1 MHRDAKLGL
10 VLAIL
15 VMGFAAAFCCPRQ
28 KRGGASDAITN
39 LDLPQIDHDL
49 KARHAKVYLP
59 AERPVEPIR
68 PIEAVSTAKTDPQ
81 TAAAPLPG
89 SAAETSSRPSSGSAS
104 TAPLAW
110 SQSPEQ
116 ELDDAEETV
125 PAATAQHVV
134 APGDTLSSI
143 ALKYLGS
150 STQYARL
157 FEANREVLSSPDA
170 LQIGMV
176 LTIPGKEA
184 PVRVAAVDD
193 ESSSKRRERGP
204 AIEGAPSSRPRTEP
218 LPTLA
223 EPYLPTNAIPGPTS
237 IAPSPSPSPAPPSAV
252 TPTLIPVPDERAG
265 GAPRSTA
272 RFGAASVGA
281 SLMRPSR

>member
-28 KRGGASDAITN
+28 KRGDASGAIAD
-39 LDLPQIDHDL
+39 LQLPQIDHDL

-59 AERPVEPIR
+59 AQRPVEPIR
-68 PIEAVSTAKTDPQ
+68 PVEPVSTAKIDPLTTGAPVVSPASETD
-81 TAAAPLPG
+81 
-89 SAAETSSRPSSGSAS
+89 SRSLSSSGA

-110 SQSPEQ
+110 SQTPEP
-116 ELDDAEETV
+116 ELDDAEEVV

-143 ALKYLGS
+143 ALKRLGS

-157 FEANREVLSSPDA
+157 FEANRDVLSSPDA

-176 LTIPGKEA
+176 LTIPGKET
-184 PVRVAAVDD
+184 PVRIAAADE
-193 ESSSKRRERGP
+193 ESSPRRRERGP
-204 AIEGAPSSRPRTEP
+204 AVEPAPSSKSRTEP
-218 LPTLA
+218 VPTLA
-223 EPYLPTNAIPGPTS
+223 EPYLPTNAIPGPAS
-237 IAPSPSPSPAPPSAV
+237 VAPSPAPPSTVA
-252 TPTLIPVPDERAG
+252 PTLIPVPDERPG
-265 GAPRSTA
+265 GTPRSTA

>member
-28 KRGGASDAITN
+28 KRGDASGAIAD
-39 LDLPQIDHDL
+39 LQLPQIDHDL

-59 AERPVEPIR
+59 VERPVEPIR
-68 PIEAVSTAKTDPQ
+68 PVEPVSTAKSDPQ
-81 TAAAPLPG
+81 TAASPVTGPASETDSRSLP
-89 SAAETSSRPSSGSAS
+89 ASGAS
-104 TAPLAW
+104 TPLAW
-110 SQSPEQ
+110 SQTPEP
-116 ELDDAEETV
+116 ELDDADEVV

-143 ALKYLGS
+143 ALKRLGS

-157 FEANREVLSSPDA
+157 FEANRDVLSSPDA

-176 LTIPGKEA
+176 LTIPGKET
-184 PVRVAAVDD
+184 PVRVAAMDD
-193 ESSSKRRERGP
+193 DSSSKRRERGP
-204 AIEGAPSSRPRTEP
+204 AVEPAPSSKPRTEP
-218 LPTLA
+218 VPTLA
-223 EPYLPTNAIPGPTS
+223 EPYLPTNAIPGPAS
-237 IAPSPSPSPAPPSAV
+237 LAPSPSPSSSVA
-252 TPTLIPVPDERAG
+252 PTLIPVPDEKG
-265 GAPRSTA
+265 SGAPRSTA

>member
-28 KRGGASDAITN
+28 KRGDASGAMAD
-39 LDLPQIDHDL
+39 LHLPQIDHDL

-59 AERPVEPIR
+59 PERPVEPVR
-68 PIEAVSTAKTDPQ
+68 PVEPIFSTAKTDPQ
-81 TAAAPLPG
+81 TATAPSIS
-89 SAAETSSRPSSGSAS
+89 SAVADSPPPSDPAS

-110 SQSPEQ
+110 SQSSEQ
-116 ELDDAEETV
+116 ELDDAEETA
-125 PAATAQHVV
+125 PSATAQHVV

-143 ALKYLGS
+143 ALKHLGS

-157 FEANREVLSSPDA
+157 FEANRDLLSSPDA

-184 PVRVAAVDD
+184 PVRIAAADD
-193 ESSSKRRERGP
+193 ESSPKRRERGP
-204 AIEGAPSSRPRTEP
+204 AVEAAPSSKPRTEP

-237 IAPSPSPSPAPPSAV
+237 SAPSPAPSSAV
-252 TPTLIPVPDERAG
+252 APTLIPVPDERAG
-265 GAPRSTA
+265 GTSRSTA